1 LGSKV
6 HRKRKKIPIVSRLGK
21 AEDRISEFGFRI
33 ADWGRQRT
41 EFRISDC
48 GLGEAEGSKEI
59 SQFREMGD
67 WKIRELEKLKNS

>member
-1 LGSKV
+1 
-6 HRKRKKIPIVSRLGK
+6 LGK
-21 AEDRISEFGFRI
+21 AEDRISDFGLRIGEGRGQNFGIRI
-33 ADWGRQRT
+33 A
-41 EFRISDC
+41 DC